1 MKNLFQVSSIRSYHT
16 IVLNRR
22 TVAIT
27 LASVQV
33 QLANEEN
40 TEASRGILCLHETS
54 PALFLQKGLELEDQ
68 QYTLL

>member
-22 TVAIT
+22 AVAIT

-40 TEASRGILCLHETS
+40 TEASRGILRLHETS